1 MQKLVRGV
9 HTLVPALIAATTA
22 LAGAAC
28 GSKSDPRSAQKAVA
42 GTPDPS
48 HESREAGATLTLCWA
63 AWDPANALVELSKEF
78 TAKHGTQMRFELV
91 PWTSFADRFLN
102 ELNTKGKLC
111 DLLIGDSQWIGLAAE
126 NGHYVKLNDFFD
138 KNGIHMSDFMPA
150 TVVGYSEW
158 PKHTP
163 NYWALPAMGDAVGW
177 TYRKDW
183 FARPELQAEFQKR
196 HHRELAPPQSY
207 TELKQIAEFFQG
219 RVIDGKKVYGAY
231 LYTERG
237 SEGITMGV
245 TNVLYNWGFEYQ
257 DPKQPYHMD
266 GFVNSADAVAGL
278 EFYKS
283 LYQCCTAPGQTNA
296 YMQEG
301 LDAFKSGQVAMQMNF
316 FAFFPGLYKDPN
328 VGGDKIGF
336 FANPPEKMNFTQLGG
351 QGISVVSYSRNRD
364 AALDYIKWFAQPDVQ
379 KRWWALGGYSC
390 HRAVLD
396 DPGFVQSAPFAS
408 QFLASMEKVKDFWA
422 DPNYA
427 QLLLAMQKRI
437 HDFVVADK
445 GTAKEALDALVA
457 DWTKAFKDDGKLP

>member
-1 MQKLVRGV
+1 
-9 HTLVPALIAATTA
+9 
-22 LAGAAC
+22 
-28 GSKSDPRSAQKAVA
+28 
-42 GTPDPS
+42 
-48 HESREAGATLTLCWA
+48 
-63 AWDPANALVELSKEF
+63 
-78 TAKHGTQMRFELV
+78 
-91 PWTSFADRFLN
+91 
-102 ELNTKGKLC
+102 
-111 DLLIGDSQWIGLAAE
+111 
-126 NGHYVKLNDFFD
+126 
-138 KNGIHMSDFMPA
+138 
-150 TVVGYSEW
+150 
-158 PKHTP
+158 
-163 NYWALPAMGDAVGW
+163 
-177 TYRKDW
+177 
-183 FARPELQAEFQKR
+183 
-196 HHRELAPPQSY
+196 
-207 TELKQIAEFFQG
+207 
-219 RVIDGKKVYGAY
+219 
-231 LYTERG
+231 
-237 SEGITMGV
+237 
-245 TNVLYNWGFEYQ
+245 
-257 DPKQPYHMD
+257 
-266 GFVNSADAVAGL
+266 
-278 EFYKS
+278 
-283 LYQCCTAPGQTNA
+283 
-296 YMQEG
+296 
-301 LDAFKSGQVAMQMNF
+301 MQMNF